1 MYTPSAFHQVSSGI
15 RRLAGTARDQLQ
27 IHCPSLPENPHWICA
42 GLYRTVSL
50 WADCTTNSWPC
61 NSYSCTA
68 ISEASPCYQSDPN
81 SRVLFCW
88 GEATKPKVLCM
99 CIILSHSH
107 YLNHSLCVH
116 IVCSEMF
123 ILDSWHWHRCIFNIN
138 SQSIFTSLFTPLM
151 SIPIHSICYVCT
163 TCSHG

>member
-1 MYTPSAFHQVSSGI
+1 MYSPSAFHQVSSGI
-15 RRLAGTARDQLQ
+15 RRLSGTARDQLQ
-27 IHCPSLPENPHWICA
+27 IHCPSLPENPQWICA

-88 GEATKPKVLCM
+88 GEATKPKVLCYVHN
-99 CIILSHSH
+99 IIPYYTSSHAISQVIARVGVVF
-107 YLNHSLCVH
+107 SRAVARRVKMQPTSEI
-116 IVCSEMF
+116 IVICMLTNV
-123 ILDSWHWHRCIFNIN
+123 IKCL
-138 SQSIFTSLFTPLM
+138 L
-151 SIPIHSICYVCT
+151 SIPE
-163 TCSHG
+163 